1 MKKTLFIL
9 LTIAYTA
16 TQAQELKP
24 MPIISV
30 SGEGKVNVTPDQ
42 AFISIAVETKGSNA
56 TEVKKQNDI
65 VVEKVVQYLKKSKVP
80 TADVQTKRV
89 SLNPQYEYDKKKYN
103 YIATQTIDI
112 LLKDLS
118 LYDVLMEGLVDS
130 GINRI
135 NTVEFRS
142 SKLAQHESEARK
154 LAMKDA
160 KARAEDFVSVL
171 GQKVGKA
178 FTISDNSQ
186 TYNPQPIM
194 YAMAKDRAEAG
205 GMVAPRETLAIGEIV
220 ITANVSVGF
229 ILE

>member
-1 MKKTLFIL
+1 MKKTFFIL
-9 LTIAYTA
+9 LAIACTA

-56 TEVKKQNDI
+56 TEVKKQNDLVI
-65 VVEKVVQYLKKSKVP
+65 EKVVQYLKKSKVP

-118 LYDVLMEGLVDS
+118 LYDTLMEGLVDS

-142 SKLAQHESEARK
+142 SKMAQYESDARK

-160 KARAEDFVSVL
+160 KAKAEDYVSVL

-186 TYNPQPIM
+186 TYNPQPRM
-194 YAMAKDRAEAG
+194 YAMAKDTAEAG
-205 GMVAPRETLAIGEIV
+205 GAMAPRETLAIGEII

-229 ILE
+229 MLE